1 MNEADIRLVRR
12 SLLGDQNAFGEL
24 VRTHQATVMSLV
36 IGKGSRLDDAEDIT
50 QEAFTRAYVRL
61 HTLRDPRKF
70 LSWIRSIASN
80 LCFDLTVH
88 EQQTT
93 AWEEKAGAASG
104 GRALPAPD
112 EVYEKEQ
119 LRAYVERAF
128 QTMSAEIRETMVLR
142 WFEGCTYREIAGRL
156 GVSED
161 AVRGRLA
168 RGREQLKEELAD
180 LAEEIFR
187 DHRPKEPFTRRVMAA
202 LPGLSIGDWLR
213 RIVALWNVKWIGAWA
228 MAAVLGWV

>member
-12 SLLGDQNAFGEL
+12 SLLGDRNAFGEL

-36 IGKGSRLDDAEDIT
+36 IGKIPRLDDAEDIT

-70 LSWIRSIASN
+70 LWWIRSIASN
-80 LCFDLTVH
+80 LCLD
-88 EQQTT
+88 QRARTT
-93 AWEEKAGAASG
+93 AWEKMAGEVSG
-104 GRALPAPD
+104 GRASPMPD
-112 EVYEKEQ
+112 EVYAREE

-128 QTMSAEIRETMVLR
+128 ETMSAEIRETMVLR